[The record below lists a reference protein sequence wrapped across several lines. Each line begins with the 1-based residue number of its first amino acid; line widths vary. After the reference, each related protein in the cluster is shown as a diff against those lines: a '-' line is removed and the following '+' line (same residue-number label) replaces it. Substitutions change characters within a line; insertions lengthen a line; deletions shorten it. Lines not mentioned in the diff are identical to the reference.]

1 MLKTTHTQK
10 SVQHTLMHTT
20 TPIAFN
26 TSKSSYSERKKNNKK
41 HPLHVLTQLSAHW
54 LVFRSYFGK
63 DAG

>member
-26 TSKSSYSERKKNNKK
+26 TSKSSYSERKKKNKK
-41 HPLHVLTQLSAHW
+41 HPLHVLTQLNVHW
-54 LVFRSYFGK
+54 FAL
-63 DAG
+63 